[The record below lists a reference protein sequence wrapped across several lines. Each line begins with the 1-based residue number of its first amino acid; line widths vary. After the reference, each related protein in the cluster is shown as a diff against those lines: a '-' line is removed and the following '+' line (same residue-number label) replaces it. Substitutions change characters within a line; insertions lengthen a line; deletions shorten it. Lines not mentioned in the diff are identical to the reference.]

1 VPQSQ
6 CLTFI
11 RPLAPSAAV
20 RPPTGDDWLHEPKWD
35 GFRFQIIKDGS
46 QVRFY
51 SRHGAEYTDRL
62 PGMAE
67 AFGKLP
73 TQSAILDGELVLI
86 DPRGAAHFYRLMA
99 QMRTSSPD
107 ESQLMFMAFDLL
119 HQDGV
124 DLRGLPLTERKRDL
138 HRLCAKS
145 KVPFLREV
153 QTFPNGMLLFEH
165 CSKFG
170 FEGVVSKRLASRYSS
185 GPSRN
190 WVKTKCPD
198 WKRIN
203 AERWRI
209 FNNPE
214 PTERQRALVRKRE
227 ELARMLE
234 QLRVPGLRQGIAREL
249 RKHIAILEKEIAEL
263 EQT

>member
-1 VPQSQ
+1 VSYSS
-6 CLTFI
+6 
-11 RPLAPSAAV
+11 APSAPSTAV
-20 RPPTGDDWLHEPKWD
+20 RPPKGDDWLHEPKWD
-35 GFRFQIIKDGS
+35 GFRFQIIKDGGE
-46 QVRFY
+46 VRFY
-51 SRHGAEYTDRL
+51 SHHGAEYGDRL

-107 ESQLMFMAFDLL
+107 ESQLMFLVFDLL
-119 HQDGV
+119 YQDGV
-124 DLRGLPLTERKRDL
+124 DLRGLPLSERKRDL
-138 HRLCAKS
+138 HRLCVKS
-145 KVPFLREV
+145 RVPFMREV
-153 QTFPNGMLLFEH
+153 QTFPNGPLLFEH

-209 FNNPE
+209 FEGPIKPE
-214 PTERQRALVRKRE
+214 VTEA
-227 ELARMLE
+227 
-234 QLRVPGLRQGIAREL
+234 
-249 RKHIAILEKEIAEL
+249 
-263 EQT
+263 